1 MGVSEKVVVR
11 LNDGSLLKGYLRD
24 FSPALP
30 ELSFEEAGT
39 AVTKPVK
46 LEDVKAVFFVKS
58 FEGDR
63 GYRDKKSYGYAPVK
77 GQRVFVKFNDGES
90 LVGFLEGEVPWERG
104 FFLSRQ
110 RSLKGFY
117 LLPADEDTNNTKVF
131 VVASSVGDV
140 TVVPAQTEKT

>member
-11 LNDGSLLKGYLRD
+11 LNDGGLLKGYLRD

-30 ELSFEEAGT
+30 ELSFEEDGTAGT
-39 AVTKPVK
+39 RPVK

-63 GYRDKKSYGYAPVK
+63 GYREKKSYGYTPVK

-90 LVGFLEGEVPWERG
+90 LVGFLEGDVPWEKG

-117 LLPADEDTNNTKVF
+117 LLPADEDANNTKIF
-131 VVASSVGDV
+131 VVASSVDDA
-140 TVVPAQTEKT
+140 TVVPAQAEKT

>member
-11 LNDGSLLKGYLRD
+11 LNDGGLLKGYLRD

-39 AVTKPVK
+39 AGTRPVK
-46 LEDVKAVFFVKS
+46 FEDVKAVFFVKS
-58 FEGDR
+58 FEGDQE
-63 GYRDKKSYGYAPVK
+63 YREKKSYGATRTK

-90 LVGFLEGEVPWERG
+90 LVGFLEGEVPWEKG

-110 RSLKGFY
+110 RDLKGFY

-131 VVASSVGDV
+131 VVASSVSDV
-140 TVVPAQTEKT
+140 TVVPAQAEKT